1 MKISI
6 LKFDIKGNNSIKRG
20 ARMTIDK
27 NNLLNRYKCNAF
39 CVLSVKYFLV
49 LTI

>member
-20 ARMTIDK
+20 ANISKEKK
-27 NNLLNRYKCNAF
+27 N
-39 CVLSVKYFLV
+39 
-49 LTI
+49 I